1 MLIPLW
7 ELLAVLFGVSL
18 NSHNHP
24 VVAGTIQGGS
34 MIFPALQIRE
44 QSLKS

>member
-1 MLIPLW
+1 MLIPLR
-7 ELLAVLFGVSL
+7 ELLPVLFGFSL
-18 NSHNHP
+18 HSHNNP
-24 VVAGTIQGGS
+24 VVAGTTQGGS